1 MNVERLWEN
10 SRYVSPISF
19 IIGRNILEVDVTKAN
34 ISVLREARVIDN
46 DTYAYLLSAPRMER
60 LVYVGNM
67 QARDTKVTEI
77 LKNRLKEVRETIF
90 KVFAINEM
98 NVLSIRNDAIIFV
111 DNGNRQIPDF
121 VHEETVRAI
130 NQNPLMIQNVE
141 DYYMSPWV
149 HFRVKNNYTSY
160 YKIGN
165 KEILYFSNPITNE
178 EKIDVAGIGDE
189 SLELHKGQ
197 FLDLLCC
204 LFNSAEHQPI
214 EETLT
219 LLHQIYDG
227 YIHKNLD
234 VEVYR
239 RFDAESRYDIDKSI
253 SELYNFQMDNVTE
266 EQKSVLDISYNEKI
280 LRELQKMYASMY
292 FMQKK

>member
-98 NVLSIRNDAIIFV
+98 NVLSIRRLLYVSMGSFP
-111 DNGNRQIPDF
+111 G
-121 VHEETVRAI
+121 
-130 NQNPLMIQNVE
+130 
-141 DYYMSPWV
+141 
-149 HFRVKNNYTSY
+149 
-160 YKIGN
+160 
-165 KEILYFSNPITNE
+165 KE
-178 EKIDVAGIGDE
+178 
-189 SLELHKGQ
+189 
-197 FLDLLCC
+197 
-204 LFNSAEHQPI
+204 
-214 EETLT
+214 
-219 LLHQIYDG
+219 
-227 YIHKNLD
+227 
-234 VEVYR
+234 
-239 RFDAESRYDIDKSI
+239 
-253 SELYNFQMDNVTE
+253 
-266 EQKSVLDISYNEKI
+266 
-280 LRELQKMYASMY
+280 
-292 FMQKK
+292 